1 MCAVTH
7 IRKGWE
13 RIGVSG
19 SKPQGTDK
27 GATEIQSE
35 GKVSCHMPVIPAL
48 RKWKRGRAWWCTL
61 LIQHTRQR

>member
-27 GATEIQSE
+27 DKTEIQSE

-48 RKWKRGRAWWCTL
+48 RKHGQAWWRTL